1 MAYTA
6 HPIGDNTMSE
16 HGPPDVHPA
25 HRTVE
30 MLYPEQTAEYI
41 AQRCEQPAKPKAWC
55 ADDSGLP
62 RQTAKLLERKLAVRY
77 SEELERVKPLAIE
90 ALEKRITHRLDV
102 VDRYLSDEVLEAK
115 LEKATLKDIGIYEGI
130 FLDKLLTIKGQP
142 TAILKIEDSM
152 KLDELGTAILKEIKN
167 RGLTA
172 TLTERTAEIACGGVG
187 PTADGSQPA

>member
-1 MAYTA
+1 
-6 HPIGDNTMSE
+6 
-16 HGPPDVHPA
+16 
-25 HRTVE
+25 
-30 MLYPEQTAEYI
+30 MLYPDQTAEYI

-62 RQTAKLLERKLAVRY
+62 RETAKILERKLTVKY
-77 SEELERVKPLAIE
+77 SEELERIKPLAIE

-102 VDRYLSDEVLEAK
+102 VDRYLTDEVLEAK
-115 LEKATLKDIGIYEGI
+115 LAKASLKDTGIYEGI

-152 KLDELGTAILKEIKN
+152 RLDELGTAIIREIKN

-172 TLTERTAEIACGGVG
+172 TLTERTMEVATVGDTG
-187 PTADGSQPA
+187 PTPNRGQ